1 MALPKI
7 NHPTFEVTLPSSKD
21 KIVVRPFL
29 VKEEKILLM
38 AMQGEDSDEIIN
50 SIKQVINNC
59 IITEGVDIDKLATF
73 DLEYL
78 FLKIRARSVNNVIKL
93 TYKDLEDELK
103 YDVEVNLDEVEVK
116 FDPAHTNKIEV
127 TDKLGFYLAYPHAGM
142 SEKISNTDSEADLFF
157 DILKNCIDKIYD
169 GDNVYMASDS
179 SSEELE
185 EFLQNLDVKSF
196 KKIQDFFQ
204 TMPRLYHEIKYTNSL
219 GNERTI
225 KLSSLNDFFMLG

>member
-7 NHPTFEVTLPSSKD
+7 SHPTFELTLPSNKQ
-21 KIVVRPFL
+21 KVKFRPFL

-50 SIKQVINNC
+50 SIKQVITNC
-59 IITEGVDIDKLATF
+59 VLSDGLDIDKLATF

-78 FLKIRARSVNNVIKL
+78 FLKIRAKSVNNVIKL
-93 TYKDLEDELK
+93 TYRDLEDELK
-103 YDVEVNLDEVEVK
+103 YDVEINLDEVEVK
-116 FDPAHTNKIEV
+116 FNPDHTNKIEIN
-127 TDKLGFYLAYPHAGM
+127 DKLGFYLMYPHAGL
-142 SEKISNTDSEADLFF
+142 SEKIKESDSEADLFF
-157 DILKNCIDKIYD
+157 DILKNCIEKIYD

-179 SSEELE
+179 TPEELE
-185 EFLQNLDVKSF
+185 EFLQSLDVKSF

-225 KLSSLNDFFMLG
+225 KLSSLNDFFTLG

>member
-7 NHPTFEVTLPSSKD
+7 SHPTFELTLPSNKE
-21 KIVVRPFL
+21 KIKFRPFL

-38 AMQGEDSDEIIN
+38 AMQGNDSDEIIN

-59 IITEGVDIDKLATF
+59 VLSEGLDIDKLATF

-78 FLKIRARSVNNVIKL
+78 FLKIRAKSVNNVVKL
-93 TYKDLEDELK
+93 TYRDLEDEQK
-103 YDVEVNLDEVEVK
+103 YDIEVNLDEVEVK
-116 FDPAHTNKIEV
+116 FDPSHTNKIEI
-127 TDKLGFYLAYPHAGM
+127 TDKLGFYLMYPHAGM
-142 SEKISNTDSEADLFF
+142 SEKITESDSEADLFF
-157 DILKNCIDKIYD
+157 SILKNCIEKIYD

-179 SSEELE
+179 TSEELD

-196 KKIQDFFQ
+196 KKIQEFFQ

-225 KLSSLNDFFMLG
+225 KLSTLNDFFMLG

>member
-7 NHPTFEVTLPSSKD
+7 SHPTFELLLPSNKQ
-21 KIVVRPFL
+21 KIKFRPFL
-29 VKEEKILLM
+29 VREEKILLM

-59 IITEGVDIDKLATF
+59 VLSEGLDIDRLATF

-78 FLKIRARSVNNVIKL
+78 FLKIRAKSVNNIIKL
-93 TYKDLEDELK
+93 TYRDLEDELK
-103 YDVEVNLDEVEVK
+103 YDVEINLDDVEVK
-116 FDPAHTNKIEV
+116 FDDTHTNKIEV
-127 TDKLGFYLAYPHAGM
+127 NDKMGFYLMYPHAGL
-142 SEKISNTDSEADLFF
+142 SEKITDSNNETDVFF
-157 DILKNCIDKIYD
+157 SILKNCIEKIYD
-169 GDNVYMASDS
+169 GDNIYMASDS
-179 SSEELE
+179 SPEELE
-185 EFLQNLDVKSF
+185 EFLQSLDVKTF

-225 KLSSLNDFFMLG
+225 KLSSLTDFFMLG